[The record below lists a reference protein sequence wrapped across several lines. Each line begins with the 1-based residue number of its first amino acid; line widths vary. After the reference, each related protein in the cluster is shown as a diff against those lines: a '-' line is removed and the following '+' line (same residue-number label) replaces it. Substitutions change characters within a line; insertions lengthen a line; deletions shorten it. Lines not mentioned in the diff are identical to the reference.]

1 MAQITTKAIV
11 LRSLAYQDNHRI
23 LTLFSGE
30 HGRLSA
36 VAHGAL
42 SQRSKLR
49 SASALFACGEYVLSS
64 KGGRTSVRSF
74 SPDANYFAGMSD
86 FDITVHASYLCALCE
101 AVIQPGQS
109 LPGLFA
115 LLMEALSHLS
125 YGEADP
131 INTFDRY
138 LLLMLDDLGFAPQI
152 DTCAS
157 CGADRGVPKF
167 SAARGGLCC
176 HRCAPEA
183 QDISRELLRFLRAAR
198 ERQELSSLNESSA
211 KALRKILTDYCHFCI
226 DRKLKAA
233 ELFGL

>member
-1 MAQITTKAIV
+1 MAQIITKAIV
-11 LRSLAYQDNHRI
+11 LRSLAYQDNHRL

-64 KGGRTSVRSF
+64 KGGRMSVRSF
-74 SPDANYFAGMSD
+74 SPDANYFAGISD

-109 LPGLFA
+109 LTGLFS
-115 LLMEALSHLS
+115 LLMEALSHLT
-125 YGEADP
+125 YGEDGP
-131 INTFDRY
+131 IVTFNRF
-138 LLLMLDDLGFAPQI
+138 LLLMLDELGFAPQI
-152 DTCAS
+152 DFCAS

-183 QDISRELLRFLRAAR
+183 PDISRDMLRFLRAAR
-198 ERQELSSLNESSA
+198 ERLEIPPLDESSLRN
-211 KALRKILTDYCHFCI
+211 LRKILTDYCHFCI
-226 DRKLKAA
+226 DRKIKAA
-233 ELFGL
+233 EFFSL